1 MLTLSQVKNYLWI
14 TTNTSDVRLQ
24 AILDSTLEALTTY
37 IGDYSHW
44 EKTIKVKNTN
54 LKNKIGLMHINLDTT
69 MPFSLD
75 WNIIS
80 DFIFLDSGEVEVN
93 NLFEYITSEF
103 SYSEVKY
110 TAGYETTP
118 SDIVWAVS
126 EKVGFDFA
134 KELGQ
139 VVAMEQ
145 MWPRSVEFF
154 GNEKTSDNANK
165 EFLKKMRHYIP
176 SHLRIW

>member
-1 MLTLSQVKNYLWI
+1 MVTLSQVKNYLWI

-24 AILDSTLEALTTY
+24 AILDATLETLTTY
-37 IGDYSHW
+37 IGDYSHG
-44 EKTIKVKNTN
+44 EKTIKVRNTN
-54 LKNKIGLMHINLDTT
+54 LKNKIWLMHINLD
-69 MPFSLD
+69 PAEILSLD

-80 DFIFLDSGEVEVN
+80 DFMLLDSGEVEVK
-93 NLFEYITSEF
+93 NLCEYITSEY

-110 TAGYETTP
+110 TAGYCTTP
-118 SDIVWAVS
+118 SDIIWTVS

-154 GNEKTSDNANK
+154 GNEKTSDNANS
-165 EFLKKMRHYIP
+165 EFLKRMRHYIP
-176 SHLRIW
+176 LHLRIW